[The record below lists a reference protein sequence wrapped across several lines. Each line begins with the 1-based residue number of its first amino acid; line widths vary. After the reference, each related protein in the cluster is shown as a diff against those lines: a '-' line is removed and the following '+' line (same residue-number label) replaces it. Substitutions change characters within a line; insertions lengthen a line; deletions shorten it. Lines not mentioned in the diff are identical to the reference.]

1 MTSLFVDH
9 FIGYGFKW
17 WWKLVWLRFLM
28 KKFVSL
34 FQVRLTS
41 TSQIIV
47 FALLLLSRSLSK
59 TSLSLLAERS
69 SSTPGSFERISLP
82 NNNLAGLTPV
92 VVCGVLLL
100 PSKNFCN
107 YFRQSRLS
115 LCATRIPFSRLLFS
129 LYFTVR
135 CLVATMEQ
143 KHE

>member
-1 MTSLFVDH
+1 
-9 FIGYGFKW
+9 
-17 WWKLVWLRFLM
+17 M

-59 TSLSLLAERS
+59 PSLSLLAERS
-69 SSTPGSFERISLP
+69 SSTPGSFEQISLP

-100 PSKNFCN
+100 PSKNFAIP
-107 YFRQSRLS
+107 FASHVSRCAQPHPFQQTSIFSLLHRTLACGHNGVDVLCSMLLS
-115 LCATRIPFSRLLFS
+115 LR
-129 LYFTVR
+129 
-135 CLVATMEQ
+135 
-143 KHE
+143 